1 MLTVDNYA
9 AFNRPEMRPV
19 QLKKK
24 NRFRYGM
31 YVRRA
36 IYDVDRLG
44 WTCKK
49 QTRGSYMK
57 VNVYHA
63 NDK

>member
-1 MLTVDNYA
+1 
-9 AFNRPEMRPV
+9 
-19 QLKKK
+19 
-24 NRFRYGM
+24 M

-49 QTRGSYMK
+49 QTRGGYMK

-63 NDK
+63 SDKRVLI